1 MCLES
6 VRGPARSTLLP
17 SVITSV
23 VHDHAAPMA
32 HYLGALDTALYTHE
46 IEAIISPWYQTSYG
60 NELRNRDGIYYEGR
74 VVHTPQANGTV
85 PQTS

>member
-1 MCLES
+1 MLGIGQGG
-6 VRGPARSTLLP
+6 RA
-17 SVITSV
+17 
-23 VHDHAAPMA
+23 VHFSA
-32 HYLGALDTALYTHE
+32 ALYTHE
-46 IEAIISPWYQTSYG
+46 IEAIISPWYQPSYG